1 MSFYTMAFLGS
12 APIGSLIAGLAAD
25 KIGPSRT
32 IFIGGVCCLIA
43 VVWYSLR
50 LPKLREIV
58 RPIYVER
65 GIIAA
70 AEIDAGVKA
79 L

>member
-1 MSFYTMAFLGS
+1 MAFLGT

-25 KIGPSRT
+25 RVGPPRT
-32 IFIGGVCCLIA
+32 ILAGGVCCALA
-43 VVWYSLR
+43 AAWFAFH
-50 LPKLREIV
+50 LPGLREIV
-58 RPIYVER
+58 RPIYLER

-70 AEIDAGVKA
+70 AEMEASTKA

>member
-1 MSFYTMAFLGS
+1 MAFYTMAFLGT

-25 KIGPSRT
+25 RIGSPRT
-32 IFIGGVCCLIA
+32 ILIGGVCCLIA
-43 VVWYSLR
+43 TVWFALR
-50 LPKLREIV
+50 LPGLREIV
-58 RPIYVER
+58 RPIYMER

-70 AEIDAGVKA
+70 AEIEAGTKA